1 MHQQL
6 CENNVM
12 INDPK
17 KILLGNCLNSRVN
30 GRAVIKKNC
39 FQGCPLFVRVGSITS
54 ITIRYRA
61 SRKSSLCF

>member
-12 INDPK
+12 IDDQK

-30 GRAVIKKNC
+30 EE
-39 FQGCPLFVRVGSITS
+39 QW
-54 ITIRYRA
+54 
-61 SRKSSLCF
+61 